1 MAIDPQTLALLRKHQ
16 MTQAGGAGGAVP
28 EAAVLAAMLKGIGG
42 DEEIKQALRRKL
54 IEMGQPGQTQ
64 VTATGIEPP
73 PQVQQ
78 PSSLPNTPPG
88 MAQWLKQGGGG
99 ASAAPIAGGLGGGAG
114 VTQTAY
120 PAIAMGGAGAGASG
134 VPASIGAAAPATA
147 GASGGAA
154 AGGGASALGAAGPVG
169 AIAALVM
176 LSKGAEARNPNN
188 ALGKILRT
196 VNPPDLTQMQA
207 DPGGTIPG
215 VLTGLFPFLNHSMN
229 QEAKEARPWWEDA
242 MGF

>member
-1 MAIDPQTLALLRKHQ
+1 MPGIDPALLQLFKQHQ
-16 MTQAGGAGGAVP
+16 DINQQPAGGIPP
-28 EAAVLAAMLKGIGG
+28 EVLAAALKGIGG
-42 DEEIKQALRRKL
+42 DEKIKAALRRKL
-54 IEMGQPGQTQ
+54 IEMGPPGQTQ

-73 PQVQQ
+73 PQIEQ
-78 PSSLPNTPPG
+78 PSSSPSMPTRSL
-88 MAQWLKQGGGG
+88 AQALLQSGSG
-99 ASAAPIAGGLGGGAG
+99 ASAAPIAGGVGGGAG